1 MRQDKDR
8 SAKWLVANHGD
19 SILKLA
25 GLTGFT
31 SWRAVETETVAP
43 RRLPDGLL
51 EVRYEDVDKTSLVL
65 IEIETYPDRGADRQ
79 VFDDLMLIAL
89 ERRVIPEVVSLVLR
103 PKGLVQ
109 LTGRVERVSPR
120 GLTRLGGS
128 WPVVR
133 VWDLSDEDLLQSND
147 VGLIPWL
154 PLTRTAREPEE
165 VLNVCWDRIATVG
178 DATARESLQ
187 SVTLILASLVFDRML
202 LKRFLGGKGMV
213 QFPLIVW
220 EREEAAAKAEAET
233 RVKVEAETRVKVEA
247 ETTLRLSREDVLF
260 ALDIRF
266 GPVPADVTG
275 RVNELT
281 DLARL
286 KALHRAAIVCPAI
299 DDFRA
304 ELDRA

>member
-8 SAKWLVANHGD
+8 SAKWLIANHGD

-51 EVRYEDVDKTSLVL
+51 EVQFADSDKPTLVL
-65 IEIETYPDRGADRQ
+65 IEIETYPDRTADRQ

-89 ERRVIPEVVSLVLR
+89 ERRVIPEVVSVVLR
-103 PKGLVQ
+103 PKGNVQLAGGVERASPRGTTQ
-109 LTGRVERVSPR
+109 LTGA
-120 GLTRLGGS
+120 

-133 VWDLSDEDLLQSND
+133 LWDLSDEELLQFND
-147 VGLIPWL
+147 VGLVPWL
-154 PLTRTAREPEE
+154 PLTQTARKPEE
-165 VLNVCWDRIATVG
+165 VLDVCWDRIAAVP
-178 DATARESLQ
+178 DATKRESLL
-187 SVTLILASLVFDRML
+187 SVTVILASLVFDGAL
-202 LKRFLGGKGMV
+202 LRSFFGGRDV
-213 QFPLIVW
+213 VEFPII
-220 EREEAAAKAEAET
+220 EEAKEMV
-233 RVKVEAETRVKVEA
+233 RKKVEAETRVKVEA

-266 GPVPADVTG
+266 GPVPPDVAS

-286 KALHRAAIVCPAI
+286 KSLHRAAIVCPGL

>member
-8 SAKWLVANHGD
+8 SAKWLIANHGD

-31 SWRAVETETVAP
+31 SWRTVASETIAP

-51 EVRYEDVDKTSLVL
+51 EVQFAGNDKPTLVL

-79 VFDDLMLIAL
+79 VFDDLILTAL

-103 PKGLVQ
+103 PKGNVQ
-109 LTGRVERVSPR
+109 LAGGVERASPR
-120 GLTRLGGS
+120 GSTRLTGT

-133 VWDLSDEDLLQSND
+133 LWDLSDDDLLQFND
-147 VGLIPWL
+147 VGLVPWL

-165 VLNVCWDRIATVG
+165 LLNVCWDRIAVVD
-178 DATARESLQ
+178 DATARDSLQ

-202 LKRFLGGKGMV
+202 LNRFRGGKGMV
-213 QFPLIVW
+213 QFPLIEW
-220 EREEAAAKAEAET
+220 EIEEATAKATAKAEAEISL
-233 RVKVEAETRVKVEA
+233 RV
-247 ETTLRLSREDVLF
+247 SREYLLSVLD
-260 ALDIRF
+260 ARF
-266 GPVPADVTG
+266 GPLPASVVN

-281 DLARL
+281 DLTRL
-286 KALHRAAIVCPAI
+286 KALLHTASVCAGI
-299 DDFRA
+299 DEFRA

>member
-8 SAKWLVANHGD
+8 SAKWLIANHGD

-51 EVRYEDVDKTSLVL
+51 EVQFADSPKPTLVL

-109 LTGRVERVSPR
+109 LTGRVERTSPR
-120 GLTRLGGS
+120 GLTRLTGQ

-133 VWDLSDEDLLQSND
+133 VWNLSDEDLLQFND
-147 VGLIPWL
+147 VGLVPWL
-154 PLTRTAREPEE
+154 PLTRTAREPEKM
-165 VLNVCWDRIATVG
+165 LDVCWDRIAAVP
-178 DATARESLQ
+178 DATKRDSLQ
-187 SVTLILASLVFDRML
+187 SVTLILASLVFDQL
-202 LKRFLGGKGMV
+202 LLNRFRGGKGMV
-213 QFPLIVW
+213 QFPLIQW
-220 EREEAAAKAEAET
+220 EIEEATA
-233 RVKVEAETRVKVEA
+233 KVEAETRLKV
-247 ETTLRLSREDVLF
+247 SRETLLLVLD
-260 ALDIRF
+260 ARF
-266 GPVPADVTG
+266 GPIPQDVAD
-275 RVNELT
+275 RVKGLNDFT
-281 DLARL
+281 RL
-286 KALHRAAIVCPAI
+286 KALHHTATVCPTI
-299 DDFRA
+299 EDFRA